1 MNIYN
6 STDLYI
12 EFDIDRI
19 DLIDIVEIWSIDS
32 NQRQSSNLTRLE
44 TASELKK
51 NYCPSISLADGH

>member
-51 NYCPSISLADGH
+51 NYCP

>member
-51 NYCPSISLADGH
+51 TIVPQSH